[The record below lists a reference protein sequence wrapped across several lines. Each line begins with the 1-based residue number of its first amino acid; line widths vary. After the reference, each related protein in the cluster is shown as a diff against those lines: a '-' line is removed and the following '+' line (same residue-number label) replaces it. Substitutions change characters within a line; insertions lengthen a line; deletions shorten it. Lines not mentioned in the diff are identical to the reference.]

1 MAGTKRDASFSQ
13 KELSIERH
21 QKNALLSKLS
31 ALESKVMQQRKE
43 IREVEGDATSRLT
56 DAGSHVRQT
65 RHEVANLKAKVRFH
79 V

>member
-1 MAGTKRDASFSQ
+1 
-13 KELSIERH
+13 
-21 QKNALLSKLS
+21 
-31 ALESKVMQQRKE
+31 MQQRKE

-79 V
+79 MFFSVAIAVIIAACSYSLTGHS